1 MNIDI
6 RLSLEFFDHPKVGK
20 LERRLGLEAVVCLLK
35 LWGWAAK
42 NRPNG
47 KLEGLDVEDV
57 EFVARWKGSEGE
69 FVATLLALRLLDEVD
84 GGFAVHD
91 WEEHQ
96 AYASRSEERSSK
108 ARKAAEARWN
118 KAAEV
123 PVNTESDAKVML
135 NNATS
140 NAKSMLSDATSMP
153 DACDR
158 QCPRNQKPETRSQ
171 DINTHTPQ
179 DDLNNLNM
187 RACALD
193 LAGEVCVGEG
203 SSPEPEQATFRDRP
217 KTDAPSKGHPQWP
230 GFLSCFEVY
239 PVKQGKEAAW
249 REWMRLH
256 ENGTLAPAYAIR
268 EAILRLSADDI
279 RWRRG
284 MAPKMAKW
292 LYDKGWED
300 EPYMPPG
307 TEAEAAATV
316 DEINAQAKRASEE
329 RRKTFDALREEA
341 ERLRYGGWTRQAATA
356 AGGVQ

>member
-1 MNIDI
+1 MSVGVVVSVWAA
-6 RLSLEFFDHPKVGK
+6 LLEYASQDEERGSVAGFDGETYDALYGYEDGTCDAVLEAMTEKGLICDGCICAWRKRQPDGEREERGK
-20 LERRLGLEAVVCLLK
+20 LSTERVRRFRERQR
-35 LWGWAAK
+35 AASSKPSSKDDETHETHSETLCNADETHETHK
-42 NRPNG
+42 NRT
-47 KLEGLDVEDV
+47 EQ
-57 EFVARWKGSEGE
+57 R
-69 FVATLLALRLLDEVD
+69 R
-84 GGFAVHD
+84 
-91 WEEHQ
+91 EE
-96 AYASRSEERSSK
+96 
-108 ARKAAEARWN
+108 
-118 KAAEV
+118 
-123 PVNTESDAKVML
+123 
-135 NNATS
+135 
-140 NAKSMLSDATSMP
+140 
-153 DACDR
+153 
-158 QCPRNQKPETRSQ
+158 
-171 DINTHTPQ
+171 NTHTPQ

-256 ENGTLAPAYAIR
+256 QNRTLAPAYAIR
-268 EAILRLSADDI
+268 EAILRLNAEDS

-284 MAPKMAKW
+284 MAPRMDKW

-307 TEAEAAATV
+307 AEAVAKATV
-316 DEINAQAKRASEE
+316 DEINAQAQLAAEE
-329 RRKTFDALREEA
+329 RGKLFADLRA
-341 ERLRYGGWTRQAATA
+341 QSERMRYSGWTRQPATA